1 MSDARNLLID
11 HWMGHE
17 NRDMGTRYAKQ
28 LIDRDAAAAILD
40 RWPVEGQGS
49 SLQTRCLTFQTATLL
64 RCQRGNR
71 EVNCQ
76 RKVPVRI
83 CWQAYARCFP
93 VPWPHGLTK
102 PGFLAPEDNA
112 LTGRRFANSTC
123 LFVLTDFDSFG

>member
-1 MSDARNLLID
+1 MSEARNLLID

-71 EVNCQ
+71 EVNC
-76 RKVPVRI
+76 
-83 CWQAYARCFP
+83 
-93 VPWPHGLTK
+93 
-102 PGFLAPEDNA
+102 N
-112 LTGRRFANSTC
+112 GRS
-123 LFVLTDFDSFG
+123 LFVSVGKRMRDVFPAVNCVMGVVALRGF